1 MWRVGITCLPR
12 PQCSF
17 AACKKECRKRQF
29 GRQVGWRHRATVA
42 VFKSDCEV
50 TRSSSCLAAGYNL
63 DGVVKLVGGAVQ
75 AVAVFKSDCL
85 VLGLWMRAQ
94 TRSSSCLAALDASS
108 ATVAVF
114 KSDCEV
120 LGLLC
125 GLKLGVERTPLLLGP
140 KCRKFVVG
148 GVEEASLVS
157 TSAPLFVTYS
167 RVNQW
172 QICCAF
178 VETVHLWRPK
188 RCVVDLLMLGHKS
201 WCFRLFVDGLST
213 FRCH

>member
-1 MWRVGITCLPR
+1 M
-12 PQCSF
+12 
-17 AACKKECRKRQF
+17 
-29 GRQVGWRHRATVA
+29 
-42 VFKSDCEV
+42 
-50 TRSSSCLAAGYNL
+50 AAGYNR

-85 VLGLWMRAQ
+85 VLGLWMRGLKLGRQ
-94 TRSSSCLAALDASS
+94 AAWRPGFNLDGVVKLVGGTVQA
-108 ATVAVF
+108 VAVF
-114 KSDCEV
+114 KSDCLV
-120 LGLLC
+120 LGLWMR
-125 GLKLGVERTPLLLGP
+125 GLKLGRRAAWRPGFNLDGVVKLVGGTVQQLLCLKVTAWYLGSGCRLKLGRRAAWRLGGRHVERTPLLLGR

-178 VETVHLWRPK
+178 VETV
-188 RCVVDLLMLGHKS
+188 MLGHKS